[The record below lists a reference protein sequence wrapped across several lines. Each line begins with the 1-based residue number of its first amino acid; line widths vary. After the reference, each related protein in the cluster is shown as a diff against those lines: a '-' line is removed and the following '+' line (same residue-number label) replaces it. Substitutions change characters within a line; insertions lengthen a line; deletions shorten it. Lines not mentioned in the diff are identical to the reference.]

1 VTAGRISVIGALHA
15 GTLQDLD
22 ERKGIDGLVRDR
34 SSDHAGHGAGKFVE
48 VPSVVAGQFVD
59 LALMA
64 LAQQYGDSS
73 GRKVRTARAGGATL
87 TGGSDRGSCLL
98 EGLDLLHVETP
109 PGSTSTRRRGRV
121 PFACL
126 VRR

>member
-1 VTAGRISVIGALHA
+1 VIGALHA

-22 ERKGIDGLVRDR
+22 ERKGIDGVVRDR
-34 SSDHAGHGAGKFVE
+34 SSDHAGDGAGKFVE

-73 GRKVRTARAGGATL
+73 GRKIRTVRAGDATL
-87 TGGSDRGSCLL
+87 TGGSDHGPCLL
-98 EGLDLLHVETP
+98 GGLDLLQVVERPGFHV
-109 PGSTSTRRRGRV
+109 GSTSWARAIRV
-121 PFACL
+121 PC
-126 VRR
+126 RRETR

>member
-1 VTAGRISVIGALHA
+1 MTGALHA

-34 SSDHAGHGAGKFVE
+34 SSNHAGDGAGKFAE

-64 LAQQYGDSS
+64 VAQQYGDSP
-73 GRKVRTARAGGATL
+73 GRKVRTARAGDATL
-87 TGGSDRGSCLL
+87 TSGSDHGPCLL
-98 EGLDLLHVETP
+98 GSLDLLHVVKR
-109 PGSTSTRRRGRV
+109 PGFEGGSIVWTCAIRV
-121 PFACL
+121 PCA
-126 VRR
+126 

>member
-1 VTAGRISVIGALHA
+1 VIGALHA

-34 SSDHAGHGAGKFVE
+34 SSDHAGDGAGKFVE

-73 GRKVRTARAGGATL
+73 GRKVRTARAGDAIL
-87 TGGSDRGSCLL
+87 TGGSGRESFRRWAALAEIERGTGSLYDAEVSRVCVALFR
-98 EGLDLLHVETP
+98 EGHFEF
-109 PGSTSTRRRGRV
+109 SS
-121 PFACL
+121 
-126 VRR
+126 